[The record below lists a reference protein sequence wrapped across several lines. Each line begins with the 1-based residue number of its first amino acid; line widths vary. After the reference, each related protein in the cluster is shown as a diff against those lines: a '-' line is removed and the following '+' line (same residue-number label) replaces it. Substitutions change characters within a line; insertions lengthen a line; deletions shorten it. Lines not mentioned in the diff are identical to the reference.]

1 MINKKFVGTES
12 VTVSIDAE
20 DLEVLCNTGKYS
32 VATEFED
39 YLQLKSTKEIK
50 FLRKAFGEDAKLI
63 LAYIIG
69 LCEDNCSDN
78 DKVNTIPYGD
88 LNIQVKVCDSG
99 VFIFWEREVGE

>member
-12 VTVSIDAE
+12 VTVSIDPA
-20 DLEVLCNTGKYS
+20 DLEILCNTGKYS

-69 LCEDNCSDN
+69 LCEDHCYDA
-78 DKVNTIPYGD
+78 DKINTIPYGD
-88 LNIQVKVCDSG
+88 LNVQVRVCYSG
-99 VFIFWEREVGE
+99 VFIFWEREVKE